1 MKTFP
6 PIANKKLCFKTTEAV
21 SILQEVKD
29 EMEKH
34 FNVSW
39 RGKYIDD
46 GKVAIGVMG
55 KECKIPEEINK
66 FLCGLINE
74 AR

>member
-1 MKTFP
+1 
-6 PIANKKLCFKTTEAV
+6 
-21 SILQEVKD
+21 
-29 EMEKH
+29 MEKH

-46 GKVAIGVMG
+46 GKIAIGVMG
-55 KECKIPEEINK
+55 KEYKIPEEINK
-66 FLCGLINE
+66 FLCVLINE

>member
-1 MKTFP
+1 M
-6 PIANKKLCFKTTEAV
+6 

-46 GKVAIGVMG
+46 GKIAIGVMG